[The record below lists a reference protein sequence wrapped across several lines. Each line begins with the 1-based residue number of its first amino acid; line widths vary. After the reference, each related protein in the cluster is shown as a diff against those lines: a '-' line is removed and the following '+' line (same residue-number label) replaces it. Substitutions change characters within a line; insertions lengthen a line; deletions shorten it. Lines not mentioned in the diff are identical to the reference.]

1 MKNRKQFAHRVD
13 MWDDDGS
20 CLLRLRLS
28 LTSSTHGR
36 GRRPSESGQP
46 RSRMLA
52 SVALRTS
59 TGSRRT
65 SVPSSS
71 SGSKEQESAGLVLPP
86 PQRLKDR

>member
-1 MKNRKQFAHRVD
+1 
-13 MWDDDGS
+13 
-20 CLLRLRLS
+20 
-28 LTSSTHGR
+28 
-36 GRRPSESGQP
+36 
-46 RSRMLA
+46 MLA